1 MWKAYLPTNKRKT
14 SDMEAIIFTLISVLC
29 AAFIWFRIG
38 RQRAFENLL
47 KDYRELAKVVQL
59 QEIIIKG
66 YKQKHGELTDGTNE
80 EN

>member
-1 MWKAYLPTNKRKT
+1 
-14 SDMEAIIFTLISVLC
+14 MEAIIFTTISVLC

-38 RQRAFENLL
+38 RQQVFDKLL
-47 KDYRELAKVVQL
+47 YDYKELAKICQL

-66 YKQKHGELTDGTNE
+66 YKQKYGELTDGTNE

>member
-1 MWKAYLPTNKRKT
+1 
-14 SDMEAIIFTLISVLC
+14 MEAIIFTTISVLC

-38 RQRAFENLL
+38 RQKAFENLL
-47 KDYRELAKVVQL
+47 KDYRELAKICQI
-59 QEIIIKG
+59 QEMIIKG